1 MPIIP
6 RLPAAPSA
14 RRKYPI
20 FISYRRSDAGGW
32 TLYLVERL
40 EERFGEGVV
49 FYDKDSIEAGELF
62 TDKIDHAV
70 NDCSVVLAVIADD
83 WLNVRDDQGRRR
95 LEKDNDVVRR
105 EIALALELGKPV
117 IPVLCEVTDKNVPL
131 AGNLPDVLGPL
142 ADRDYFYWRGKRIEY
157 RLQLD
162 QLVVR
167 VTQHPGV
174 PQPLPAT
181 TRDGR
186 SISVVPEK
194 LPYLCDRSEQED
206 VVREAL
212 RLHVEDAAR
221 APRPLVLLIHGRSN
235 ESHNAF
241 VDRLEE
247 LLLPRLLGARV
258 AGLVKFLHV
267 KKALSFGGTQG
278 DSARELR
285 DRITDELQVA
295 NVERD
300 EELCQRLSQL
310 RPGGIAPVIK
320 LRGAECQDPAAAL
333 RSLAEYWSAFPD
345 TPERCLVACVICAMY
360 DAGDERPFW
369 RRWLSNSDASLRGA
383 VEASCGRFGTREDV
397 TWVVLPELQS
407 VRFSHVEDWAAG
419 DDVRGAMKR
428 ELSRKTL
435 RAAYGADEPLPMEDV
450 IDRMR
455 ILLTEPQGT

>member
-14 RRKYPI
+14 QRKYPI
-20 FISYRRSDAGGW
+20 FVSYRRSDAGGW

-40 EERFGEGVV
+40 EERFGEGVI
-49 FYDKDSIEAGELF
+49 FYDKDSIQSGEVF

-70 NDCSVVLAVIADD
+70 RDCSVVLAVIADD
-83 WLNVRDDQGRRR
+83 WLHVEDDQGKRR
-95 LEKDNDVVRR
+95 LEKGDDVVAR
-105 EIALALELGKPV
+105 EISLALELGRPV

-131 AGNLPDVLGPL
+131 AANLPPKLGGL
-142 ADRDYFYWRGKRIEY
+142 ATRDYFYWRGKRIEY

-162 QLVVR
+162 QLAVR
-167 VTQHPGV
+167 LTQHPGV
-174 PQPLPAT
+174 PTPLPAT

-186 SISVVPEK
+186 SVSVVPEK

-206 VVREAL
+206 AVRDAL
-212 RLHVEDAAR
+212 RRHMEERPAR
-221 APRPLVLLIHGRSN
+221 PIALVIHGRSN

-247 LLLPRLLGARV
+247 LLLPRLLGTRV
-258 AGLVKFLHV
+258 SGLVKFLHL
-267 KKALSFGGTQG
+267 KKALSFGGSPS

-285 DRITDELQVA
+285 DRITDELQIA

-300 EELCQRLSQL
+300 GDLCQRLSQL
-310 RPGGIAPVIK
+310 RPAGIAPVIK
-320 LRGAECQDPAAAL
+320 LRSEECRDPAVAL
-333 RSLAEYWSAFPD
+333 RRLAEYWSAFPD
-345 TPERCLVACVICAMY
+345 TPERCLVACVICAIY
-360 DAGDERPFW
+360 QAGDERPFW
-369 RRWLSNSDASLRGA
+369 RRWLSGGDESLRNALTAGA
-383 VEASCGRFGTREDV
+383 GALRGDPRL
-397 TWVVLPELQS
+397 TWIVLPELQS

-428 ELSRKTL
+428 ELTRKAL

-455 ILLTEPQGT
+455 SLLIEPQGT